1 MYYVVLYAIIRRDVM
16 ADLNALFGVLSLLRP
31 KLTEDQLETVLI
43 KPANFAVTVPFT
55 RPGRAAVPARAR
67 SAAQPA
73 VAPADPPG
81 LDFLDRTTLLSLEKE
96 SVDLPLW
103 GYSKLALAMGPTA
116 THESRFEG
124 ERANLVGEQ
133 IRLHFA
139 KKYGTGAV
147 QPSSHLMA
155 RELKA
160 QLLVVRRSGR
170 CWGPVTS
177 VKLYLLLT

>member
-1 MYYVVLYAIIRRDVM
+1 MCQLI
-16 ADLNALFGVLSLLRP
+16 FGVLSLLRP

-73 VAPADPPG
+73 AAPADPPG